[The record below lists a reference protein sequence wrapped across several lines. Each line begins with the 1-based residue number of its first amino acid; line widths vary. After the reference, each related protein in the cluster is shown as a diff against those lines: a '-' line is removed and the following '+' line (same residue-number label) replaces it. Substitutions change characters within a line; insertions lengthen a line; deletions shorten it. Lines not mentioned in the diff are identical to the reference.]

1 MAEQKE
7 KFLPG
12 YPKVITYECTKKIV
26 GQMEKDICKITINN
40 IKGTGFFCKIPFPD
54 LDNILHVLITNNHII
69 NEDILNKDCKI
80 KIEIKED
87 KKEREIELK
96 GRIKYTNEK
105 YDTTI
110 IGLEK
115 KDNIKN
121 SLELDDKIINDIINN
136 DNDNI
141 EYKEKTAY
149 IIQYPEGDLSVSYGT
164 IKDIYEDEAY
174 NFSHLCS
181 TRNGSSGSPIIY
193 RDTNKVIGIHK
204 ESKDKNNYNI
214 GTFLNYPIKEF
225 IKKYCHINNDDI
237 NNDQNNNIIIN
248 DLDTKDDL
256 NIENT
261 DIGEL
266 NLENGK
272 KKKEKPKNLTEL
284 DFNELRRLN
293 INNNNIPNIK
303 GLEKEI
309 TDELNRFVLSNDNLI
324 KINILEKDD
333 SKETK
338 ELYLYNNNESD
349 IKELQLQLVKYS
361 TKLEKLGLYNKII
374 TNINILLNVNFME
387 LKELYLNNN
396 DISDIKGFENI
407 QMNKLELLSLDN
419 NKISN
424 INVLE
429 NVNCKNLKILNLTN
443 NDISDIKILEK
454 VNFIELIELD
464 LSNNKIK
471 DINIL
476 EKVNFIELKRLYL
489 NNNDISDIKIL
500 EKVNFF
506 KLEKLGLCNN
516 KIIDINILKK
526 IKLFKL
532 ETLSLGNNK
541 IKDINIFEK
550 VNFKEL
556 NTLNLIGNKICKNKN
571 YSLLDNLKSKINILI

>member
-26 GQMEKDICKITINN
+26 KQMEKDICKITINN

-105 YDTTI
+105 YDITI

-136 DNDNI
+136 DNDNS

-261 DIGEL
+261 DTGEL
-266 NLENGK
+266 NLENEK
-272 KKKEKPKNLTEL
+272 KKKEKTKNLTEL

-333 SKETK
+333 SKDTK

-349 IKELQLQLVKYS
+349 IKELQLQLVKS
-361 TKLEKLGLYNKII
+361 GTKLEKLGLYNKII
-374 TNINILLNVNFME
+374 TNINILLNVKFME
-387 LKELYLNNN
+387 L
-396 DISDIKGFENI
+396 
-407 QMNKLELLSLDN
+407 
-419 NKISN
+419 
-424 INVLE
+424 
-429 NVNCKNLKILNLTN
+429 
-443 NDISDIKILEK
+443 
-454 VNFIELIELD
+454 
-464 LSNNKIK
+464 
-471 DINIL
+471 
-476 EKVNFIELKRLYL
+476 
-489 NNNDISDIKIL
+489 
-500 EKVNFF
+500 
-506 KLEKLGLCNN
+506 
-516 KIIDINILKK
+516 
-526 IKLFKL
+526 
-532 ETLSLGNNK
+532 
-541 IKDINIFEK
+541 
-550 VNFKEL
+550 
-556 NTLNLIGNKICKNKN
+556 
-571 YSLLDNLKSKINILI
+571 